1 MGNRSTFQGNSVE
14 LKAYDYEQ
22 TKLVSS
28 KAQRNKNTIA
38 NNTNLTNTFYPT
50 LGGPRRQTDLANNL
64 AKRRS
69 EYFAQGYQMVSIEAK
84 HDLFEIK
91 VVLSQVIW
99 KASSYLTIRRISNI
113 VLH

>member
-1 MGNRSTFQGNSVE
+1 MMLKHLLIKLRETNLMAETPSGSLPLIDRWETGLAFHGNSVE

-50 LGGPRRQTDLANNL
+50 LGIQETKQILRIILPKD
-64 AKRRS
+64 
-69 EYFAQGYQMVSIEAK
+69 
-84 HDLFEIK
+84 
-91 VVLSQVIW
+91 VL
-99 KASSYLTIRRISNI
+99 NI
-113 VLH
+113 